1 MHYIYPCVLTP
12 EEEGGFSVS
21 FPDVPAALTC
31 GDNQAAAL
39 EMAEDALVVA
49 LSAYASNREDIPVPS
64 AAVAGQQMVAV
75 PPILAA
81 KLALYTAMRT
91 QGVTKVELAA
101 KLGMGESSVHKL
113 CNPNHRSHIGSVE
126 AALRALGRSLVIGDR
141 AA

>member
-12 EEEGGFSVS
+12 EEEGGFSVF

-31 GDNQAAAL
+31 GDNQAEAL

-49 LSAYASNREDIPVPS
+49 LSAYASNCEDIPVPS
-64 AAVAGQQMVAV
+64 AAGLGQQMVAV
-75 PPILAA
+75 PPLLAA
-81 KLALYTAMRT
+81 KLALYTAMRI

-101 KLGMGESSVHKL
+101 KLGMGASYVCKL